1 MATRILPEASGA
13 SVDDRVRAVVRTLLG
28 AADMSA
34 LLAEGEDIRVIQV
47 ILGHRSLA
55 STQVYTLVEPGAASG
70 AVAAI
75 DHPLTG
81 DDR

>member
-55 STQVYTLVEPGAASG
+55 STQVYTNPRELHQMGENVQ
-70 AVAAI
+70 VAC
-75 DHPLTG
+75 
-81 DDR
+81 